1 MRFSGR
7 IYKDDKFWL
16 AEVPMLDALTQGR
29 TRIEALAMIEDL
41 LESLVYR
48 PGFTVTARFK
58 NEDLEI
64 SSSDPHALISLFLR
78 RQRERSGL
86 SLSEV
91 AKRLGAKSH
100 NAYARYEQGTSLP
113 SLDKVTELYRAVS
126 PGQDLVLH
134 ESRLTQR

>member
-16 AEVPMLDALTQGR
+16 AEVPMLDAMTQGR
-29 TRIEALAMIEDL
+29 TRVEALAMIEDL

-48 PGFTVTARFK
+48 SGFTVTARFK
-58 NEDLEI
+58 NEDLEV

-91 AKRLGAKSH
+91 AVRLGAKSH
-100 NAYARYEQGTSLP
+100 NAYARYEQGISLP
-113 SLDKVTELYRAVS
+113 SLDKLSELYLAVS

-134 ESRLTQR
+134 ESRLT